1 MKNKVLKVVVMIV
14 FIASINLLNYTY
26 AENETQ
32 NTTNEVTN
40 TTNETINNTTP
51 SYNETQSETNNK
63 NTSSTSTNNNSSNSN
78 NGSSSSSSSQRQTQT
93 SQKSSNAN
101 LSNLGIRPNDFSGF
115 TPSKT
120 TYDVEVPADVEKVEV
135 YAQAQDS
142 NATIKGTGEIELK
155 EGNNTITVQVTAEDG
170 TTKNYTL
177 NITRG
182 ENQTQTDDTTASE
195 GNGLSKLE
203 IANVEIEPEFKT
215 DVYEYKVKYIGEAT
229 SLEITT
235 ETTQQGYTVEILG
248 NENLKEGENL
258 ISIVVTDVEGNNVAT
273 YQLIVNK
280 SLVDE
285 EALAKEK
292 AEKEARTKTIIISVA
307 VAVLVIIAIVA
318 IIIRKRRNRAYA
330 EDYLEPYSGIDDD
343 YDYYNTNNMNYD
355 NYNNNYNNNNLDSN
369 YDNYNNNNLDGNYD
383 NNDFNN
389 NKLYDN
395 YNKENNEN
403 SNTIQ
408 ENYNTNL
415 LEDIEEPTDDE
426 QILKEKMRKE
436 FLDNYNLSDFE
447 DEYEETPRKRHK
459 GKRFK

>member
-1 MKNKVLKVVVMIV
+1 MKNKVLKIIVMIV

-26 AENETQ
+26 AENETK

-40 TTNETINNTTP
+40 TTNETSSNTTEQT
-51 SYNETQSETNNK
+51 NETSAETTNQ
-63 NTSSTSTNNNSSNSN
+63 NTSSTSTNNNNNSSSN

-93 SQKSSNAN
+93 SKKSSNAN
-101 LSNLGIRPNDFSGF
+101 LSNLGIRPNDFTGF

-142 NATIKGTGEIELK
+142 DATIKGTGEVELK
-155 EGNNTITVQVTAEDG
+155 EGVNTITVQVTAEDG
-170 TTKNYTL
+170 TTKTYTL

-182 ENQTQTDDTTASE
+182 ENQTQTDDTTASTE
-195 GNGLSKLE
+195 NGLSKLE
-203 IANVEIEPEFKT
+203 ISNAKLEPEFKT

-235 ETTQQGYTVEILG
+235 ETTQQGYSVEILG

-258 ISIVVTDVEGNNVAT
+258 ISIVVTDAEGNNVAT

-285 EALAKEK
+285 EALEREK

-318 IIIRKRRNRAYA
+318 IIIRRRKNRAYA
-330 EDYLEPYSGIDDD
+330 EDYLEPYSGMDDND
-343 YDYYNTNNMNYD
+343 DFYNTNNMDYD
-355 NYNNNYNNNNLDSN
+355 NYNNYDDYDNNNQNSN
-369 YDNYNNNNLDGNYD
+369 YDDY
-383 NNDFNN
+383 NNDFNS
-389 NKLYDN
+389 NKLDNN
-395 YNKENNEN
+395 YNEENYKN

-408 ENYNTNL
+408 ENNNTDL
-415 LEDIEEPTDDE
+415 IEDIKEPADEE
-426 QILKEKMRKE
+426 QKLKEKMRKE

-447 DEYEETPRKRHK
+447 DEYEETPRKKHK

>member
-14 FIASINLLNYTY
+14 FIASINLLTYTY
-26 AENETQ
+26 AENETE

-40 TTNETINNTTP
+40 TTNETSSNTTP

-93 SQKSSNAN
+93 SQRSSNAN
-101 LSNLGIRPNDFSGF
+101 LSNLGIRPNDFTGF

-142 NATIKGTGEIELK
+142 GATIEGTGEVELK

-235 ETTQQGYTVEILG
+235 ETTQEGYAVEILG
-248 NENLKEGENL
+248 NEDLKEGENL

-285 EALAKEK
+285 EALAREQ
-292 AEKEARTKTIIISVA
+292 EQRTKTIIIAVA

-330 EDYLEPYSGIDDD
+330 EEYLEPYSGMDDND
-343 YDYYNTNNMNYD
+343 NLNNIQE
-355 NYNNNYNNNNLDSN
+355 DSN
-369 YDNYNNNNLDGNYD
+369 ID
-383 NNDFNN
+383 
-389 NKLYDN
+389 
-395 YNKENNEN
+395 
-403 SNTIQ
+403 
-408 ENYNTNL
+408 L
-415 LEDIEEPTDDE
+415 LEEEISQEDDE
-426 QILKEKMRKE
+426 QKLKEKMRKE
-436 FLDNYNLSDFE
+436 FLDNYNLSDE
-447 DEYEETPRKRHK
+447 NNEYAEATRKRHK

>member
-14 FIASINLLNYTY
+14 FIASINLLTYTY
-26 AENETQ
+26 AENETE

-40 TTNETINNTTP
+40 TTNETSSNTTP
-51 SYNETQSETNNK
+51 SYNETQSETNNQ
-63 NTSSTSTNNNSSNSN
+63 NTSTTSSNNNSSNSN
-78 NGSSSSSSSQRQTQT
+78 SGSSSSSSSQRQTQT
-93 SQKSSNAN
+93 SQRSSNAN
-101 LSNLGIRPNDFSGF
+101 LSNLGIRPNDFTGF

-142 NATIKGTGEIELK
+142 GATIEGTGEVELK

-285 EALAKEK
+285 EALAREQ
-292 AEKEARTKTIIISVA
+292 EQRTKTIIIAVA

-330 EDYLEPYSGIDDD
+330 EEYLEPYSGMDDND
-343 YDYYNTNNMNYD
+343 NLNNIQE
-355 NYNNNYNNNNLDSN
+355 DSN
-369 YDNYNNNNLDGNYD
+369 ID
-383 NNDFNN
+383 
-389 NKLYDN
+389 
-395 YNKENNEN
+395 
-403 SNTIQ
+403 
-408 ENYNTNL
+408 L
-415 LEDIEEPTDDE
+415 LEEEISQEDDE
-426 QILKEKMRKE
+426 QKLKEKMRKE
-436 FLDNYNLSDFE
+436 FLDNYNLSDE
-447 DEYEETPRKRHK
+447 NNEYAEATRKRHK